1 MEVGIRELRDGLSRH
16 LARVKEGHTVVV
28 TDHGKVVARI
38 VPAGAPT
45 RLEQLIAEGK
55 VTPGRRP
62 KGELAAPVRAG
73 TLVSD
78 LIHEQRR

>member
-1 MEVGIRELRDGLSRH
+1 MDVGIRELRNGLSRH

-28 TDHGKVVARI
+28 TEHGKVVARI

-55 VTPGRRP
+55 VKPARQP
-62 KGELAAPVRAG
+62 KGELPEPAQAG

-78 LIHEQRR
+78 LIHDQRR